1 MPIVEEEKTFYES
14 GEVNGKEIEV
24 GRSQSEPMEVDFDEN
39 LSQFSRSESMEIKD
53 EARRILET
61 YHRRLNS
68 VGYQRF

>member
-1 MPIVEEEKTFYES
+1 MPIVEEEKTFYDS
-14 GEVNGKEIEV
+14 GEVNGKDIEAI
-24 GRSQSEPMEVDFDEN
+24 RSHSEPIEVDFDEN
-39 LSQFSRSESMEIKD
+39 MSQFSRSESMEIKD